1 MCITLLFLLPS
12 DQLDLNSKQSL
23 TGGVLPFEDTNEK
36 IPLGSVI
43 RNNYSNEGPVAAAAV
58 NDNKNVFPYADTDK
72 NAQNEQEVC
81 MFVSI
86 Y

>member
-43 RNNYSNEGPVAAAAV
+43 RNNYSNEGPVAAV

-72 NAQNEQEVC
+72 NAQSEQEVC